1 MADES
6 LDWFAT
12 VSSTV
17 MIVSSTNELFLFERM
32 YDHEN
37 IREINEQD
45 LKLQKFLTQ
54 DDLKFLNEE
63 CFTKTSFF
71 EDKICRQ
78 L

>member
-6 LDWFAT
+6 FDWFAT

-45 LKLQKFLTQ
+45 LKL
-54 DDLKFLNEE
+54 
-63 CFTKTSFF
+63 
-71 EDKICRQ
+71 
-78 L
+78 